1 MGSLQT
7 IEKEQ
12 IRRDFNFRPGDTVK
26 VHVRIREGEKERIQI
41 FEGVVIAMK
50 RRGNRSAFT
59 VRKVSHRVGVERVF
73 PLHSPSVDK
82 IEVVSSGKVRRA
94 KLYYLRERTGKAA
107 RLKERERRF
116 GKASV
121 APKPKPKPKPE
132 PEPEAKA
139 EADAPA
145 SPSAADTDAGAEA

>member
-26 VHVRIREGEKERIQI
+26 VHVRIREGEKERIQV
-41 FEGVVIAMK
+41 FEGVVIGMK

-73 PLHSPSVDK
+73 PLHSPSIDK
-82 IEVVSSGKVRRA
+82 IEVISSGKVRRA
-94 KLYYLRERTGKAA
+94 KLYYLRDRTGKAA

-116 GKASV
+116 TKAGPKAASKV
-121 APKPKPKPKPE
+121 APKAE
-132 PEPEAKA
+132 PVVEQPA
-139 EADAPA
+139 ADA
-145 SPSAADTDAGAEA
+145 DAGAEA